1 MTVSRHLTRLIAL
14 WFVVQ
19 IVVPFTAPLQVIDAN
34 DLLGGTAP
42 RTAHSAP
49 ESSTTPAI
57 REGTAVSGFAS
68 LVTSIAPTASPI
80 AGADTID
87 LSPLPSIHRPPP
99 AVSVQRPTL
108 RL

>member
-1 MTVSRHLTRLIAL
+1 MNVPRRLTRLIAL

-19 IVVPFTAPLQVIDAN
+19 IVVPFTAPLQVVDAY

-49 ESSTTPAI
+49 ESSTTPVI

-68 LVTSIAPTASPI
+68 LVTSMAPAASSI

-87 LSPLPSIHRPPP
+87 LSHPLSIHRPPP
-99 AVSVQRPTL
+99 ASSVQRSTL